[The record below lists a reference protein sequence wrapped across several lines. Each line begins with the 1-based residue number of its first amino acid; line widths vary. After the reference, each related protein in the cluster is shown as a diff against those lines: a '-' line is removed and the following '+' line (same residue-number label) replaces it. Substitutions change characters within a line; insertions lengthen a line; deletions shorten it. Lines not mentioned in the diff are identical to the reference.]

1 MRRRREGA
9 PRTSDE
15 SKAPCLRRGN
25 PGKGSAKPRRDRSR
39 MRRRLKLRLQH
50 SLGKLGALTDTQI
63 QPRSV
68 KTYPVAPQSSRSS
81 EPRASEFGR
90 RPEIST
96 RPKPFPETNPITIE
110 GRTVRDVV
118 DATVILEGKGRVNRA
133 LGGTAG

>member
-15 SKAPCLRRGN
+15 SKAPCLRR
-25 PGKGSAKPRRDRSR
+25 GSAKPRRDRSR

-118 DATVILEGKGRVNRA
+118 DATVILEGRVESIVRW
-133 LGGTAG
+133 GDR